1 MEIEVELSPVVSIEE
16 LLNLARIVDNASVSR
31 LGISDVALLRDSYQ
45 LQALCASV
53 TTNVGIGSLV
63 TNPYV
68 RHPAIVAA
76 ALGTLNEVSH
86 GRAYMGI
93 GVGSGLSRIGIG
105 QPSPVRRLEEFIRVV
120 KALLCGGRVNLEGE
134 SYQISGARLQADIAS
149 PVPVI
154 IGTRS
159 KQICRLAGRVAD
171 GVVVGARELPES
183 VLRRYQ
189 DWVKEGA
196 IEAGRDPSEVAIAP
210 RMTVC
215 ISNDGEQAR
224 RSVVLY
230 AAHYLSLGGLEQSR
244 MPAAE
249 FERINS
255 LVAQTTA
262 WYFEAD
268 VSYPSELDDVVGPE
282 IIDRFA
288 IAGTPSECLPKLR
301 ALSEMGFSTV
311 SIGLAAVR
319 RPDAS
324 MYEGLQESLQG
335 LAEIVPQIRAL

>member
-1 MEIEVELSPVVSIEE
+1 MEIEVELSPVVSIDE
-16 LLNLARIVDNASVSR
+16 LLSLARIVDGAGVSR

-53 TTNVGIGSLV
+53 TTNVSIGSLV

-105 QPSPVRRLEEFIRVV
+105 QQGPVRRLEEFIHAV
-120 KALLCGGRVNLEGE
+120 KALLTGARVNMDGPN
-134 SYQISGARLQADIAS
+134 YRISGARLQSDITG

-183 VLRRYQ
+183 ALRRYQ
-189 DWVKEGA
+189 DWVREGA
-196 IEAGRDPSEVAIAP
+196 VEAGRDPREVDIAP

-215 ISNDGEQAR
+215 ISHDGEQAR

-230 AAHYLSLGGLEQSR
+230 AAHYLSLGGLEASR
-244 MPAAE
+244 LPAAE
-249 FERINS
+249 FERISS
-255 LVAQTTA
+255 LVAQATA

-268 VSYPSELDDVVGPE
+268 VSYPIELDDIVGPE

-288 IAGTPSECLPKLR
+288 IAGTPDECLHKLQS
-301 ALSEMGFSTV
+301 LSDMGFSTV
-311 SIGLAAVR
+311 SMGLAAVR
-319 RPDAS
+319 RADAT
-324 MYEGLQESLQG
+324 MYDGLKESLQG
-335 LAEIVPQIRAL
+335 LSEITPQIRAL

>member
-1 MEIEVELSPVVSIEE
+1 MEIEVELSPVVSIDE
-16 LLNLARIVDNASVSR
+16 LLSLARIVDGTGVNR

-53 TTNVGIGSLV
+53 TTNVSIGSLV

-93 GVGSGLSRIGIG
+93 GVGSGLTRIGIDQSG
-105 QPSPVRRLEEFIRVV
+105 PVRRLEEFINAV
-120 KALLCGGRVNLEGE
+120 KELLSGGRVNLNGQA
-134 SYQISGARLQADIAS
+134 YRINGAGLQADIAS

-159 KQICRLAGRVAD
+159 RQICRLAGRVAD

-183 VLRRYQ
+183 ALMRYQ
-189 DWVKEGA
+189 DWVREGA
-196 IEAGRDPSEVAIAP
+196 EEAGRDPGEVDIAP

-215 ISNDGEQAR
+215 ISHDGEQAR

-230 AAHYLSLGGLEQSR
+230 AAHYLSLGGLEASR
-244 MPAAE
+244 LPAAE
-249 FERINS
+249 FERISS
-255 LVAQTTA
+255 LVAQATA

-268 VSYPSELDDVVGPE
+268 VSYPSELDDIVGPE

-288 IAGTPSECLPKLR
+288 IAGTPTECLPKLR
-301 ALSEMGFSTV
+301 SLGEMGFRTV

-319 RPDAS
+319 RPDTT
-324 MYEGLQESLQG
+324 MYDGLKESLQG
-335 LAEIVPQIRAL
+335 LAEIIPQIRAL

>member
-1 MEIEVELSPVVSIEE
+1 MEIEVELSPVVSIDE
-16 LLNLARIVDNASVSR
+16 LLSLARIVDGAGVSR

-53 TTNVGIGSLV
+53 TTNVSIGSLV

-105 QPSPVRRLEEFIRVV
+105 QQGPVRRLEEFIHAV
-120 KALLCGGRVNLEGE
+120 KSLLTGARVNKDGPN
-134 SYQISGARLQADIAS
+134 YQIRGARLQSDIAG

-183 VLRRYQ
+183 ALRRYQ
-189 DWVKEGA
+189 DWVREGA
-196 IEAGRDPSEVAIAP
+196 VEAGRDPDEVDIAP

-215 ISNDGEQAR
+215 ISHDGEQAR

-230 AAHYLSLGGLEQSR
+230 AAHYLSLGGLDESR
-244 MPAAE
+244 LPAAE
-249 FERINS
+249 FERISS
-255 LVAQTTA
+255 LVAQATA

-268 VSYPSELDDVVGPE
+268 VSYPGELDDIVGPE

-288 IAGTPSECLPKLR
+288 IAGTPDECLPKLQS
-301 ALSEMGFSTV
+301 LSDMGFSTV
-311 SIGLAAVR
+311 SMGLAAVR
-319 RPDAS
+319 RPDAT
-324 MYEGLQESLQG
+324 MYDGLKESLQG
-335 LAEIVPQIRAL
+335 LTEITPQIRAL

>member
-1 MEIEVELSPVVSIEE
+1 MDIEVELSPVVSIEE
-16 LLNLARIVDNASVSR
+16 LLSLARIVDGSGVSR

-53 TTNVGIGSLV
+53 TTNVSIGSLV

-105 QPSPVRRLEEFIRVV
+105 QRDPVSRLEEFIRAV
-120 KALLCGGRVNLEGE
+120 KELLDGGRVTLDGPH
-134 SYQISGARLQADIAS
+134 YRMDGARLQSEIS
-149 PVPVI
+149 GPVPVI

-159 KQICRLAGRVAD
+159 RQICRLAGRVAD

-183 VLRRYQ
+183 ALRRYQ
-189 DWVKEGA
+189 DWVSEGA
-196 IEAGRDPSEVAIAP
+196 LEAGRDPGEVDIAP

-215 ISNDGEQAR
+215 ISHDGEQAR

-230 AAHYLSLGGLEQSR
+230 AAHYLSLGGLEASR
-244 MPAAE
+244 LPAAE
-249 FERINS
+249 FERIS
-255 LVAQTTA
+255 RHVAQATA

-268 VSYPSELDDVVGPE
+268 VSYPSELDDIVGPE

-288 IAGTPSECLPKLR
+288 IAGTPDECLLKLQD
-301 ALSEMGFSTV
+301 LGEMGFRTV
-311 SIGLAAVR
+311 SMGLAAVR
-319 RPDAS
+319 RPDAT
-324 MYEGLQESLQG
+324 MYEGLKESLQG
-335 LAEIVPQIRAL
+335 LTGIVPQIRAL